1 MELNELQQ
9 MRLEQ
14 GREYRHVTMTVRS
27 VENEEG
33 RFVVEGY
40 ATTFNQPYE
49 LYRYNNVT
57 VMEQVDAKAFD
68 GCDMSDVIMQ
78 YDHQGRVFARTR
90 NSTLTIRVDEKG
102 LYIAADL
109 GGTEEGRKLYQEI
122 KDGYTDRMSFG
133 FVVERDSRS
142 YTEDYDTGA
151 VTVLRTIL
159 KIRKLYDVSAVS
171 IPANDMTSI
180 SARRLADGVMA
191 GRAEERRREQ
201 RERLKLKFLLEGI

>member
-1 MELNELQQ
+1 MTPTDKIKLKNERQLRALQVFTPAETK
-9 MRLEQ
+9 RIDSN
-14 GREYRHVTMTVRS
+14 YY
-27 VENEEG
+27 
-33 RFVVEGY
+33 VEGY
-40 ATTFNQPYE
+40 AARYEPYV
-49 LYRYNNVT
+49 LYEDEDGPIYERF
-57 VMEQVDAKAFD
+57 DPGCFD

-90 NSTLTIRVDEKG
+90 NRTLTIRVDEKG